1 MADNIGQR
9 IEKLAKEKRIPA
21 SEIADKLD
29 ITVQNLY
36 KMFKKDSIKSI
47 YIFRLSEIFDVS
59 VDFLLFGEELS
70 DRPSSKLNKVKSEN
84 EKLKKRIAELEEQLA
99 DKSQI
104 LDYAKQENLFA
115 YANLIQAL
123 LQNRSD
129 KDGGIDPEQLTG
141 LTRSRIFDDAFLS
154 KLLDQGLI
162 TETDYLFFIQQA
174 KKEKK

>member
-1 MADNIGQR
+1 MADNIGER

-36 KMFKKDSIKSI
+36 KMFKKDSIKTI

-70 DRPSSKLNKVKSEN
+70 DRHSSKLNKLQSEN

-99 DKSQI
+99 DKNQV
-104 LDYAKQENLFA
+104 LDFVRQESLLT
-115 YANLIQAL
+115 YANLITAL
-123 LQNRSD
+123 AQNRMN
-129 KDGGIDPEQLTG
+129 KDGGIDPDQLDL
-141 LTRSRIFDDAFLS
+141 LTRTKVFDADFLQ
-154 KLLDQGLI
+154 KLLDMEFI
-162 TETDYLFFIQQA
+162 TETDYLFFVQQA
-174 KKEKK
+174 KEKK